1 MIAAPWV
8 ISIAI
13 SSPIV
18 LGLNTSERR
27 PDTPT
32 KYTFYNP
39 DLLIYSSMGSFYI
52 PSIVMTVLFGR
63 IYLVI
68 PSRSRAG
75 SGRGASSSAT
85 TIRPTQ
91 SQWTSAWR
99 PTAWSGAVVLDDSGS
114 VNVAAAAA
122 SSRHAG
128 SQATTAAVVGLSA
141 NLLAP
146 RTSTYARTT
155 EAR

>member
-1 MIAAPWV
+1 MIAAPWI

-18 LGLNTSERR
+18 LGLNTNERL

-32 KYTFYNP
+32 MCTFYNP

-52 PSIVMTVLFGR
+52 PSIVMPVLFGR

-68 PSRSRAG
+68 RYRPRAG
-75 SGRGASSSAT
+75 SGCGASSSAT
-85 TIRPTQ
+85 TMRPTP

-99 PTAWSGAVVLDDSGS
+99 PSAWSRAVVLDDSGS

-122 SSRHAG
+122 FSRYAG

-146 RTSTYARTT
+146 RTSTDARTM
-155 EAR
+155 